1 MRKYHI
7 LSILSIVLFF
17 MGIIYL
23 TYQRPNIIIW
33 RINLTKLLFIP
44 LIFMLA
50 YLLRKKAI
58 VSSLEY
64 KNKKISA
71 NYDDKIVTSKED
83 KLNRDK
89 LAKSNF
95 YF

>member
-1 MRKYHI
+1 M
-7 LSILSIVLFF
+7 
-17 MGIIYL
+17 
-23 TYQRPNIIIW
+23 
-33 RINLTKLLFIP
+33 
-44 LIFMLA
+44 
-50 YLLRKKAI
+50 RKKAI